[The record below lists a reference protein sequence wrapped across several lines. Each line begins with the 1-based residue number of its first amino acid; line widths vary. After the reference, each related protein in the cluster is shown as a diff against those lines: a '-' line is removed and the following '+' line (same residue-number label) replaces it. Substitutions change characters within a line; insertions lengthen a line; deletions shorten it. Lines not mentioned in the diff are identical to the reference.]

1 MKASNISRSTRTEV
15 RVAKTLFI
23 MVSTFTSSY
32 LPGIISN
39 LLQLVDPS
47 LTMLYTVDM
56 KNFSFSKYKFFKGF
70 YHITFLVLFYNSFWN
85 FFIYQRNDRD
95 FKKSLEMLKK
105 RVMSIFGIDY
115 QRGVSPKRMTV
126 QSHTTPISTT
136 GVTELK
142 TATNVST
149 VM

>member
-23 MVSTFTSSY
+23 MVSIFTSSY

-39 LLQLVDPS
+39 LLVLVDPS
-47 LTMLYTVDM
+47 LNYADL
-56 KNFSFSKYKFFKGF
+56 KQFSYSKYKFFKGF
-70 YHITFLVLFYNSFWN
+70 FHIAFVVVFYNSFWN

-115 QRGVSPKRMTV
+115 QRGVSPKRKTI